1 MLQWLDSLGNGTD
14 SAFAIPAIA
23 CKLGFRLAA
32 LDAGPRRSGRVRLER
47 ELLLG
52 EPAEAKDGNGRP
64 SRTGAMQVRQVQTG
78 ERDLRHSFGQDRQ
91 AEASHHFLGAV
102 GSANTAP

>member
-1 MLQWLDSLGNGTD
+1 MLAHVGQVD
-14 SAFAIPAIA
+14 I
-23 CKLGFRLAA
+23 
-32 LDAGPRRSGRVRLER
+32 RLER
-47 ELLLG
+47 ELLLT
-52 EPAEAKDGNGRP
+52 DGNGRS
-64 SRTGAMQVRQVQTG
+64 SRTAAMQVRQVQTR